1 MAALGDD
8 LLALLAAHA
17 SEERLALPLLRM
29 VQLLLEAKRL
39 DPLLLAPASKP
50 AAIAAANAAPNAA
63 GAAANAASNAAGAA
77 DGAAADVA
85 G

>member
-1 MAALGDD
+1 MAALGGD
-8 LLALLAAHA
+8 LLALLAEHA

-39 DPLLLAPASKP
+39 DPLLIAPASKP

-63 GAAANAASNAAGAA
+63 PNAAGAA
-77 DGAAADVA
+77 DGAADDVA